1 MIRMN
6 LLPVREERR
15 KADIQQQLVL
25 VAGTILLTL
34 LVMGAYHLH
43 LTAKISGVR
52 ERSVRLQKEIDDF
65 GPQLA
70 QVEDFRR
77 KKEGIEKKLDVI
89 TKLDRARSGP
99 VHMLDELAIHT
110 PERIWLTEIETKGDR
125 IAIEGISLD
134 NELVAL
140 FLTSLNGSPY
150 FRDVELEQTELL
162 ERDGLKLNEFR
173 VRANVDSPVDDRAAK
188 VVARLPGGAGR

>member
-140 FLTSLNGSPY
+140 FLTSLNGSP
-150 FRDVELEQTELL
+150 L
-162 ERDGLKLNEFR
+162 
-173 VRANVDSPVDDRAAK
+173 DSPVDDRAAK